1 MEDYI
6 FILIAIV
13 LSVFGA
19 INQNKKK
26 KMEQMM
32 EEEQEPEHEPS
43 FFDQIFDDPM
53 FREEPQPKT
62 VREPVVMERPQII
75 PEPRKAERRIPE
87 PKLERQPLRS
97 SLLKKTEI
105 GDAIHKNKIASSAT
119 ETETETKGA
128 RYSVMSDFSLRKAII
143 YAEILERK
151 Y

>member
-13 LSVFGA
+13 LSIFGA

-62 VREPVVMERPQII
+62 VQEPVVMERPQII
-75 PEPRKAERRIPE
+75 REPRKAERRIPE
-87 PKLERQPLRS
+87 PKLQRQPLRS
-97 SLLKKTEI
+97 SLMKKTEI
-105 GDAIHKNKIASSAT
+105 GDAIHKNKIASSLT
-119 ETETETKGA
+119 ETEADVQTSGE
-128 RYSVMSDFSLRKAII
+128 SILSDFSLRKAVI

>member
-13 LSVFGA
+13 LSIFGA

-26 KMEQMM
+26 KMEQMR
-32 EEEQEPEHEPS
+32 EEDQEPKHESS

-53 FREEPQPKT
+53 FREEPQPKP
-62 VREPVVMERPQII
+62 VREPVVIEKPRII
-75 PEPRKAERRIPE
+75 PERRIPERRIPE

-97 SLLKKTEI
+97 SRLKKTEI
-105 GDAIHKNKIASSAT
+105 EDAIHKNKIASSTT
-119 ETETETKGA
+119 ENEADTKGA

>member
-26 KMEQMM
+26 KMQQMM
-32 EEEQEPEHEPS
+32 EDEQEPERES
-43 FFDQIFDDPM
+43 AFFDQIFDDPM
-53 FREEPQPKT
+53 FREEPKPQPVPK
-62 VREPVVMERPQII
+62 PVVVEK
-75 PEPRKAERRIPE
+75 PRTVHERRIPE
-87 PKLERQPLRS
+87 PKLQRQPLRS
-97 SLLKKTEI
+97 SILRKTEI
-105 GDAIHKNKIASSAT
+105 GDAIKKDKIASSAT
-119 ETETETKGA
+119 KKEVETEGA
-128 RYSVMSDFSLRKAII
+128 RYSIMSDFSLRKAIL